1 MKNKTLYL
9 LFLLFSFQFSA
20 QKTQKLNLKKYK
32 IAVLSDSLRESS
44 GLMNIDGRLFSF
56 NDSGNTSEIFEI
68 KAGSP
73 HIENTYKTRLKN
85 IDWEAITND
94 GGNFYIGEFGNNL
107 GTRKD
112 LKVYQIPFR
121 NNSLI
126 VDSIKTISFYYPE
139 QTNFTPKNINN
150 NFDAE
155 AMVFLDGNI
164 HLFTKEWVTNTVSH
178 YVIESNVN
186 INKETNQAAI
196 KLESYNTGFVVTD
209 ASVFENKLYVV
220 GYTKK
225 ASVYLMIFEKDETGN
240 LFFNKPVKKYSLGR
254 AYKVGQ
260 IEGIT
265 ATEKGIYISG
275 ERFSIKI
282 KKVPQSLYFIP
293 FKDLE

>member
-1 MKNKTLYL
+1 MS
-9 LFLLFSFQFSA
+9 FLGFS
-20 QKTQKLNLKKYK
+20 QKIEKLSLKKYK
-32 IAVLSDSLRESS
+32 IAVLSDSLKESS
-44 GLMNIDGRLFSF
+44 GLTNLDGRLFSF

-68 KAGSP
+68 KAGSSY
-73 HIENTYKTRLKN
+73 IKKTFQTGLKN

-94 GGNFYIGEFGNNL
+94 GENFYVGEFGNNL

-121 NNSLI
+121 NDSI
-126 VDSIKTISFYYPE
+126 IADSIKTIPFFYPE
-139 QTNFTPKNINN
+139 QTDFTPKNINN

-155 AMVFLDGNI
+155 AMIFSDGNI
-164 HLFTKEWVTNTVSH
+164 HLFTKEWITKTVSH
-178 YVIESNVN
+178 YVIDKNLTE
-186 INKETNQAAI
+186 NQPAK
-196 KLESYNTGFVVTD
+196 KLESFDTGFVVTD

-220 GYTKK
+220 GYTKN

-240 LFFNKPVKKYSLGR
+240 LFFNKPLKKYSLGR
-254 AYKVGQ
+254 AYNVGQ

>member
-1 MKNKTLYL
+1 MRKLFIL
-9 LFLLFSFQFSA
+9 HFLLISFLGFS
-20 QKTQKLNLKKYK
+20 QKIEKISLKKYK
-32 IAVLSDSLRESS
+32 IAVLSDSLQESS
-44 GLMNIDGRLFSF
+44 GLTNLDGRLFSF

-68 KAGSP
+68 TPGSSY
-73 HIENTYKTRLKN
+73 IKKTFQTGLKN

-94 GGNFYIGEFGNNL
+94 GENFYIGEFGNNL

-112 LKVYQIPFR
+112 LKIYQIPFR
-121 NNSLI
+121 NDSLI
-126 VDSIKTISFYYPE
+126 VDSIKTIPFFYPE
-139 QTNFTPKNINN
+139 QTDFTPKNINN

-155 AMVFLDGNI
+155 AMIFSDGNI
-164 HLFTKEWVTNTVSH
+164 HLFTKEWITKTVSH
-178 YVIESNVN
+178 YVI
-186 INKETNQAAI
+186 NKNLTENQPAK
-196 KLESYNTGFVVTD
+196 KLESFDTGFVVTD

-220 GYTKK
+220 GYTKN

-240 LFFNKPVKKYSLGR
+240 LFFNKPLKKYSLGR
-254 AYKVGQ
+254 AYNVGQ

-282 KKVPQSLYFIP
+282 KKAPQSLYFIP

>member
-1 MKNKTLYL
+1 MS
-9 LFLLFSFQFSA
+9 FLGFS
-20 QKTQKLNLKKYK
+20 QKIEKLSLKKYK
-32 IAVLSDSLRESS
+32 IAVLSDSLKESS
-44 GLMNIDGRLFSF
+44 GLTNLDGRLFSF

-68 KAGSP
+68 KAGSSY
-73 HIENTYKTRLKN
+73 IKKTFQTGLKN

-94 GGNFYIGEFGNNL
+94 GENFYVGEFGNNL

-121 NNSLI
+121 NDSVI
-126 VDSIKTISFYYPE
+126 VDSIKTIPFFYPE
-139 QTNFTPKNINN
+139 QTDFMPKNINN

-155 AMVFLDGNI
+155 AMIFLGGNI
-164 HLFTKEWVTNTVSH
+164 HLFTKEWITNTVSH
-178 YVIESNVN
+178 YVIDKNLTE
-186 INKETNQAAI
+186 NQPAK
-196 KLESYNTGFVVTD
+196 KLETFETGFVVTD
-209 ASVFENKLYVV
+209 ASFFGDRLYVV
-220 GYTKK
+220 GYTKN

-240 LFFNKPVKKYSLGR
+240 LFFNKPLKKYSLGR
-254 AYKVGQ
+254 AYNVGQ

-265 ATEKGIYISG
+265 ATDKGVYISG

>member
-1 MKNKTLYL
+1 MRKLFIL
-9 LFLLFSFQFSA
+9 HFLLISFLGFS
-20 QKTQKLNLKKYK
+20 QKIEKLSLKKYK
-32 IAVLSDSLRESS
+32 IAILSDSLQESS
-44 GLMNIDGRLFSF
+44 GLTNLDGRLFSF

-68 KAGSP
+68 KAGSSY
-73 HIENTYKTRLKN
+73 IKKTFQTGLKN

-94 GGNFYIGEFGNNL
+94 GENFYIGEFGNNL

-112 LKVYQIPFR
+112 LKIYQIPFR
-121 NNSLI
+121 NDSLI
-126 VDSIKTISFYYPE
+126 VASIKTIPFFYPE
-139 QTNFTPKNINN
+139 QTDFMPKNINN

-155 AMVFLDGNI
+155 AMIFSDGNI
-164 HLFTKEWVTNTVSH
+164 HLFTKEWITNTVSH
-178 YVIESNVN
+178 YVIDKNLTE
-186 INKETNQAAI
+186 NQPAK
-196 KLESYNTGFVVTD
+196 KLESFDTGFVVTD

-220 GYTKK
+220 GYTKN

-240 LFFNKPVKKYSLGR
+240 LFFNKPLKKYSLGR
-254 AYKVGQ
+254 AYNVGQ

>member
-1 MKNKTLYL
+1 MRKLFIL
-9 LFLLFSFQFSA
+9 HFLLISFLGFS
-20 QKTQKLNLKKYK
+20 QKIEKLSLKKYK
-32 IAVLSDSLRESS
+32 IAVLSDSLQESS
-44 GLMNIDGRLFSF
+44 GLTNLDGRLFSF

-68 KAGSP
+68 TPGSSY
-73 HIENTYKTRLKN
+73 IEKTFQTGLKN

-94 GGNFYIGEFGNNL
+94 GENFYVGEFGNNL

-121 NNSLI
+121 NDSLI
-126 VDSIKTISFYYPE
+126 IDSIKTIPFFYPE
-139 QTNFTPKNINN
+139 QTDFTPKNINN

-155 AMVFLDGNI
+155 AMIFLDGNI
-164 HLFTKEWVTNTVSH
+164 HLFTKEWITNTVSH
-178 YVIESNVN
+178 YVIDKNLTE
-186 INKETNQAAI
+186 NQPAK
-196 KLESYNTGFVVTD
+196 KLETFETGFVVTD

-220 GYTKK
+220 GYTKN

-240 LFFNKPVKKYSLGR
+240 LFFNKPLKKYSLGR
-254 AYKVGQ
+254 AYNVGQ

-282 KKVPQSLYFIP
+282 KKAPQSLYFIP

>member
-1 MKNKTLYL
+1 MRKLFIL
-9 LFLLFSFQFSA
+9 HFLLISFLGFS
-20 QKTQKLNLKKYK
+20 QKTEKLSLKKYK
-32 IAVLSDSLRESS
+32 IAVLSDSLQESS
-44 GLMNIDGRLFSF
+44 GLTNLDGRLFSF

-68 KAGSP
+68 KAGSSY
-73 HIENTYKTRLKN
+73 IKKTFQTGLKN

-94 GGNFYIGEFGNNL
+94 GENFYVGEFGNNL

-112 LKVYQIPFR
+112 LKIYQIPFR
-121 NNSLI
+121 N
-126 VDSIKTISFYYPE
+126 DSVIANFSKTIPFFYPE
-139 QTNFTPKNINN
+139 QTDFTPENINN

-155 AMVFLDGNI
+155 AMIFLDGNI
-164 HLFTKEWVTNTVSH
+164 HLFTKEWITNTVSH
-178 YVIESNVN
+178 YVIDKNLTENQPA
-186 INKETNQAAI
+186 KRLETF
-196 KLESYNTGFVVTD
+196 ETGFVVTD

-240 LFFNKPVKKYSLGR
+240 LFFNKPLKKFSLGR
-254 AYKVGQ
+254 AFSIGQ

-265 ATEKGIYISG
+265 ATDKGVYISG

>member
-1 MKNKTLYL
+1 MRKLFIL
-9 LFLLFSFQFSA
+9 HFLLMSFLGFS
-20 QKTQKLNLKKYK
+20 QKIEKLSLKKYK
-32 IAVLSDSLRESS
+32 IAVLSDSLKESS
-44 GLMNIDGRLFSF
+44 GLTNLDGRLFSF

-68 KAGSP
+68 KAGSSY
-73 HIENTYKTRLKN
+73 IKKTFQTGLKN

-94 GGNFYIGEFGNNL
+94 GENFYVGEFGNNL

-121 NNSLI
+121 NDSVI
-126 VDSIKTISFYYPE
+126 VDSIKTIPFFYPE
-139 QTNFTPKNINN
+139 QTDFMPKNINN

-155 AMVFLDGNI
+155 AMIFLGGNI
-164 HLFTKEWVTNTVSH
+164 HLFTKEWITNTVSH
-178 YVIESNVN
+178 YVIDKNLTE
-186 INKETNQAAI
+186 NQPAK
-196 KLESYNTGFVVTD
+196 KLETFDTGFVVTD
-209 ASVFENKLYVV
+209 ASFFDNKLYVV

-225 ASVYLMIFEKDETGN
+225 ASVYMMIFEKDETGN
-240 LFFNKPVKKYSLGR
+240 LFFNKPLKKYSLGR
-254 AYKVGQ
+254 AYNVGQ

>member
-1 MKNKTLYL
+1 MRKLFIL
-9 LFLLFSFQFSA
+9 HFLLISFLGFS
-20 QKTQKLNLKKYK
+20 QKIEKLSLKKYK
-32 IAVLSDSLRESS
+32 IAILSDSLQESS
-44 GLMNIDGRLFSF
+44 GLTNLDGRLFSF

-68 KAGSP
+68 KAGSSY
-73 HIENTYKTRLKN
+73 IEKTFQTGLRN

-94 GGNFYIGEFGNNL
+94 GENFYVGEFGNNL

-112 LKVYQIPFR
+112 LKIYQIPFR
-121 NNSLI
+121 NDSLI
-126 VDSIKTISFYYPE
+126 VDSIKTIPFFYPE
-139 QTNFTPKNINN
+139 QTDFTPKNINN

-155 AMVFLDGNI
+155 AMIFSDGNI
-164 HLFTKEWVTNTVSH
+164 HLFTKEWITNTVSH
-178 YVIESNVN
+178 YVIDKNLTDNQPAQKIESF
-186 INKETNQAAI
+186 E
-196 KLESYNTGFVVTD
+196 TGFVVTD
-209 ASVFENKLYVV
+209 ASFFENKLYVV

-240 LFFNKPVKKYSLGR
+240 LFFNKPLKKYSLGR
-254 AYKVGQ
+254 AYNVGQ

-265 ATEKGIYISG
+265 ATDKGVYISG

>member
-1 MKNKTLYL
+1 MRKLFIL
-9 LFLLFSFQFSA
+9 HFLLISFLGFS
-20 QKTQKLNLKKYK
+20 QKIEKLSLKKYK
-32 IAVLSDSLRESS
+32 IAVLSDSLQESS
-44 GLMNIDGRLFSF
+44 GLTNLDGRLFSF

-68 KAGSP
+68 KAGSSY
-73 HIENTYKTRLKN
+73 IEKTFQTGLRN

-94 GGNFYIGEFGNNL
+94 GENFYVGEFGNNL

-112 LKVYQIPFR
+112 LKIYQIPFR
-121 NNSLI
+121 NDSLI
-126 VDSIKTISFYYPE
+126 ANSIKTIPFFYPE
-139 QTNFTPKNINN
+139 QTDFTPKNINN

-155 AMVFLDGNI
+155 AMIFSDGNI
-164 HLFTKEWVTNTVSH
+164 HLFTKEWITKTVSH
-178 YVIESNVN
+178 YVIDKNLTDNQPAQKIESF
-186 INKETNQAAI
+186 E
-196 KLESYNTGFVVTD
+196 TGFVVTD
-209 ASVFENKLYVV
+209 ASFFENKLYVV
-220 GYTKK
+220 GYNKK

-240 LFFNKPVKKYSLGR
+240 LFFNKPLKKYSLGR
-254 AYKVGQ
+254 AYNVGQ

>member
-1 MKNKTLYL
+1 MEKIFYF
-9 LFLLFSFQFSA
+9 LFLLLSFQISA

-44 GLMNIDGRLFSF
+44 GLTNLNGRLFSF

-68 KAGSP
+68 KPGSSF
-73 HIENTYKTRLKN
+73 IEKTFPTGLKN

-94 GGNFYIGEFGNNL
+94 GKNFYIGEFGNNL
-107 GTRKD
+107 GARKD
-112 LKVYQIPFR
+112 LKIYQVPFKDD
-121 NNSLI
+121 SLI
-126 VDSIKTISFYYPE
+126 ADSIKIIPFHYPE
-139 QTNFTPKNINN
+139 QLDFSPKNINN

-155 AMVFLDGNI
+155 AMVYLDGKI

-178 YVIESNVN
+178 YLIDQNLTED
-186 INKETNQAAI
+186 QPAQ

-209 ASVFENKLYVV
+209 ASVSGNNLYVV

-225 ASVYLMIFEKDETGN
+225 ASVFLMIFEKDDSGN
-240 LFFNKPVKKYSLGR
+240 LFFSRPAKKYALGR

>member
-1 MKNKTLYL
+1 MKKQILYFL
-9 LFLLFSFQFSA
+9 VFLFGFQISA
-20 QKTQKLNLKKYK
+20 QKVESLNLKKYK

-44 GLMNIDGRLFSF
+44 GLTNIDGRLFSF

-73 HIENTYKTRLKN
+73 HIEKIFQTGLKN

-94 GGNFYIGEFGNNL
+94 GENFYVGEFGNNL

-121 NNSLI
+121 NDSLI
-126 VDSIKTISFYYPE
+126 VDSIKTIPFFYPE
-139 QTNFTPKNINN
+139 QNDFTPKNINN
-150 NFDAE
+150 NFDTE
-155 AMVFLDGNI
+155 AMIFLDGNI
-164 HLFTKEWVTNTVSH
+164 HIFTKEWITNTVSH
-178 YVIESNVN
+178 YVIDKNLT
-186 INKETNQAAI
+186 KNQPAK
-196 KLESYNTGFVVTD
+196 KLESFDTGFVVTD

-220 GYTKK
+220 GYTKN
-225 ASVYLMIFEKDETGN
+225 ASVYMMIFEKDEAGN
-240 LFFNKPVKKYSLGR
+240 LFFNKPLKKYSLGR
-254 AYKVGQ
+254 AYNVGQ

-265 ATEKGIYISG
+265 ANEKGIYISG

-293 FKDLE
+293 FEDLK

>member
-1 MKNKTLYL
+1 MRKLFIL
-9 LFLLFSFQFSA
+9 HFLLISFLGFS
-20 QKTQKLNLKKYK
+20 QKIEKLNLKKYK
-32 IAVLSDSLRESS
+32 IAVLSDSLQESS
-44 GLMNIDGRLFSF
+44 GLTNLDGRLFSF

-68 KAGSP
+68 KAGSSY
-73 HIENTYKTRLKN
+73 IKKTFQTGLKN

-94 GGNFYIGEFGNNL
+94 GENFYVGEFGNNL

-121 NNSLI
+121 NDSVI
-126 VDSIKTISFYYPE
+126 VDSIKTIPFFYPE
-139 QTNFTPKNINN
+139 QTDFMPKNINN

-155 AMVFLDGNI
+155 AMIFLGGNI
-164 HLFTKEWVTNTVSH
+164 HLFTKEWITNTVSH
-178 YVIESNVN
+178 YVIDKNLTE
-186 INKETNQAAI
+186 NQPAK
-196 KLESYNTGFVVTD
+196 KLETFDTGFVVTD
-209 ASVFENKLYVV
+209 ASFFGDRLYVV
-220 GYTKK
+220 GYTKN

-240 LFFNKPVKKYSLGR
+240 LFFNKPLKKYSLGR
-254 AYKVGQ
+254 AYNVGQ

-265 ATEKGIYISG
+265 ATDKGVYISG

>member
-1 MKNKTLYL
+1 MKRIFYILFVL
-9 LFLLFSFQFSA
+9 LSFQVSA
-20 QKTQKLNLKKYK
+20 QKTQSLNLKKYK

-44 GLMNIDGRLFSF
+44 GLTDIDGRLFSF

-68 KAGSP
+68 KAGSSY
-73 HIENTYKTRLKN
+73 IEKTFQTGLRN

-94 GGNFYIGEFGNNL
+94 GENFYVGEFGNNL

-121 NNSLI
+121 NDSLI
-126 VDSIKTISFYYPE
+126 VDSIKTIPFFYPE
-139 QTNFTPKNINN
+139 QTDFTPKNINN

-155 AMVFLDGNI
+155 AMIFLDGNI

-178 YVIESNVN
+178 YVIDKNLTE
-186 INKETNQAAI
+186 KQPAQ
-196 KLESYNTGFVVTD
+196 KLESFDTGFVVTD
-209 ASVFENKLYVV
+209 VSVFENKLYVV

-225 ASVYLMIFEKDETGN
+225 ASVFLMIFEKDEAGN
-240 LFFNKPVKKYSLGR
+240 LFFNKPLKKYFLGR
-254 AYKVGQ
+254 AYNVGQ

>member
-1 MKNKTLYL
+1 MG
-9 LFLLFSFQFSA
+9 FQISA
-20 QKTQKLNLKKYK
+20 QKTQSLNLKKYK

-44 GLMNIDGRLFSF
+44 GLTNIDGRLFSF

-68 KAGSP
+68 KAGSSY
-73 HIENTYKTRLKN
+73 IKKTFQTGLNN
-85 IDWEAITND
+85 IDWEAITYD
-94 GGNFYIGEFGNNL
+94 GEHFYIGEFGNNL

-121 NNSLI
+121 NDSLI
-126 VDSIKTISFYYPE
+126 VDSIKTFPFFYPE
-139 QTNFTPKNINN
+139 QVDFIPKNINN

-164 HLFTKEWVTNTVSH
+164 HIFTKEWITNTVSH
-178 YVIESNVN
+178 YLIDPNLSD
-186 INKETNQAAI
+186 NQASQ
-196 KLESYNTGFVVTD
+196 KLESFDTGFVVTD
-209 ASVFENKLYVV
+209 ASVYDNKLYVV

-225 ASVYLMIFEKDETGN
+225 ASVYLMIFGKDDNGN
-240 LFFNKPVKKYSLGR
+240 LFFNKPVKKYALGK
-254 AYKVGQ
+254 AYNVGQ

-265 ATEKGIYISG
+265 ATEKGVYISG
-275 ERFSIKI
+275 ERFNIKI

>member
-1 MKNKTLYL
+1 MRKLFIL
-9 LFLLFSFQFSA
+9 HFLLISFLGFS
-20 QKTQKLNLKKYK
+20 QKIEKISLKKYK
-32 IAVLSDSLRESS
+32 IAVLSDSLQESS
-44 GLMNIDGRLFSF
+44 GLTNLDGRLFSF

-68 KAGSP
+68 TPGSSY
-73 HIENTYKTRLKN
+73 IKKTFQTGLRN

-94 GGNFYIGEFGNNL
+94 GENFYVGEFGNNL

-112 LKVYQIPFR
+112 LKIYQIPFR
-121 NNSLI
+121 NDSLI
-126 VDSIKTISFYYPE
+126 VDSIKTIPFFYPE
-139 QTNFTPKNINN
+139 QTDFTPKNINN

-155 AMVFLDGNI
+155 AMIFSDGNI
-164 HLFTKEWVTNTVSH
+164 HLFTKEWITNTVSH
-178 YVIESNVN
+178 YVI
-186 INKETNQAAI
+186 NKNLTENQPAK
-196 KLESYNTGFVVTD
+196 KLESFDTGFVVTD

-220 GYTKK
+220 GYTKN

-240 LFFNKPVKKYSLGR
+240 LFFNKPLKKYSLGR
-254 AYKVGQ
+254 AYNVGQ